1 MVSPLKCLQLSGQLA
16 ILKRERC
23 YEIIGT
29 MEAQNK
35 DYNMNVV
42 RSVWRFVKLGPKKHR
57 VRLEDALA
65 FKQRRTQKL

>member
-1 MVSPLKCLQLSGQLA
+1 MFA
-16 ILKRERC
+16 IIGSVGHPKANVAT
-23 YEIIGT
+23 EIIGT

-57 VRLEDALA
+57 VRLEDELA
-65 FKQRRTQKL
+65 FQQRRTQKL